1 MTNRPSG
8 AGMKPSGLPLASQ
21 RGKKHREALYLFEK
35 AKTSSKEDSMAKSV
49 HDIVNSA
56 KFKKLVKTRWTVSFI
71 LTFLLFVVYYGYI
84 LLIAYNKEFLA
95 EKVGVYTN
103 YGILLG
109 VLVIVLAWVLTLIYV
124 VWANFSYDK
133 RVEELKE
140 EIR

>member
-1 MTNRPSG
+1 
-8 AGMKPSGLPLASQ
+8 
-21 RGKKHREALYLFEK
+21 
-35 AKTSSKEDSMAKSV
+35 MAKSV
-49 HDIVNSA
+49 HDIVNSV
-56 KFKKLVKTRWTVSFI
+56 KFKKLVATRWTVSFI

-109 VLVIVLAWVLTLIYV
+109 VLVIVLAWVLTFIYV
-124 VWANFSYDK
+124 IWANFSYDK
-133 RVEELKE
+133 RVEELKK

>member
-1 MTNRPSG
+1 M
-8 AGMKPSGLPLASQ
+8 L
-21 RGKKHREALYLFEK
+21 
-35 AKTSSKEDSMAKSV
+35 KSV
-49 HDIVNSA
+49 HEIVNSP
-56 KFKKLVKTRWTVSFI
+56 KFKKLVVTRWSVSFV

-109 VLVIVLAWVLTLIYV
+109 VLVIVLAWVLTFIYV
-124 VWANFSYDK
+124 LWANFSYDK
-133 RVEELKE
+133 RVEELKK

>member
-1 MTNRPSG
+1 
-8 AGMKPSGLPLASQ
+8 
-21 RGKKHREALYLFEK
+21 
-35 AKTSSKEDSMAKSV
+35 V
-49 HDIVNSA
+49 HEIVNSP
-56 KFKKLVKTRWTVSFI
+56 KFKKLVVTRWSVSFV

-109 VLVIVLAWVLTLIYV
+109 VLVIVLAWVLTFIYV
-124 VWANFSYDK
+124 LWANFSYDK
-133 RVEELKE
+133 RVEELKK

>member
-1 MTNRPSG
+1 M
-8 AGMKPSGLPLASQ
+8 L
-21 RGKKHREALYLFEK
+21 
-35 AKTSSKEDSMAKSV
+35 KSV
-49 HDIVNSA
+49 HEIVNSP
-56 KFKKLVKTRWTVSFI
+56 KFKKLVVTRWSVSFL

-109 VLVIVLAWVLTLIYV
+109 VLVIVLAWVLTFIYV
-124 VWANFSYDK
+124 IWANFSYDK
-133 RVEELKE
+133 RVEELKK

>member
-1 MTNRPSG
+1 
-8 AGMKPSGLPLASQ
+8 
-21 RGKKHREALYLFEK
+21 
-35 AKTSSKEDSMAKSV
+35 MAKSV
-49 HDIVNSA
+49 HDIVNSE
-56 KFKKLVKTRWTVSFI
+56 KFKKLVATRWTVSFI

-109 VLVIVLAWVLTLIYV
+109 VLVIVLAWVLTFIYV
-124 VWANFSYDK
+124 IWANFSYDK
-133 RVEELKE
+133 RVEELKK

>member
-1 MTNRPSG
+1 
-8 AGMKPSGLPLASQ
+8 
-21 RGKKHREALYLFEK
+21 
-35 AKTSSKEDSMAKSV
+35 V
-49 HDIVNSA
+49 HEIVNSP
-56 KFKKLVKTRWTVSFI
+56 KFKKLVVTRWSVSFV

-109 VLVIVLAWVLTLIYV
+109 VLVIILAWVLTFIYV
-124 VWANFSYDK
+124 LWANFSYDK
-133 RVEELKE
+133 RVEELKK

>member
-1 MTNRPSG
+1 M
-8 AGMKPSGLPLASQ
+8 L
-21 RGKKHREALYLFEK
+21 
-35 AKTSSKEDSMAKSV
+35 KSV
-49 HDIVNSA
+49 HEIVNSP
-56 KFKKLVKTRWTVSFI
+56 KFKKLVVTRWSVSFL

-109 VLVIVLAWVLTLIYV
+109 VLVIVLAWVLTFIYV
-124 VWANFSYDK
+124 LWANFSYDK
-133 RVEELKE
+133 RVEELKK

>member
-1 MTNRPSG
+1 M
-8 AGMKPSGLPLASQ
+8 L
-21 RGKKHREALYLFEK
+21 
-35 AKTSSKEDSMAKSV
+35 KSV
-49 HDIVNSA
+49 HEIVNSP
-56 KFKKLVKTRWTVSFI
+56 KFKKLVVTRWSVSFV

-109 VLVIVLAWVLTLIYV
+109 VLVIVLAWVLTFIYV
-124 VWANFSYDK
+124 IWANFSYDK
-133 RVEELKE
+133 RVEELKK